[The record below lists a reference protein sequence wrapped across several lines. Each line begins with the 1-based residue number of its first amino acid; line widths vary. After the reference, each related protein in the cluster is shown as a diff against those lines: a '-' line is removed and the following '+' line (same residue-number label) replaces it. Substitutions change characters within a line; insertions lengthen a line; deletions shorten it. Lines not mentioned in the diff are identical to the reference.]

1 MNWIRKL
8 AGRIRGE
15 AEGDKPPSPEEE
27 RSLRTLEKSIG
38 YRFRNL
44 TLLRRAVTHPS
55 IAEEHRGCDDNQRLE
70 FLGDSILGALL
81 AEKLYHLYPD
91 DDEGILTR
99 GRSVL
104 ARGEYLAP
112 LAESLGI
119 HKAMR
124 MSRSELRTKGNLRPS
139 TLEDAI
145 EAVVGAV
152 YLDGGMTVTR
162 KTVLA
167 WYGDLEIALADAI
180 EDYNPKG
187 RLQELGQALYG
198 QEPVR
203 YSVDKE
209 SGPPHDKHFVIS
221 VHVGGTKRGTG
232 RGKSKKEAEEKA
244 ARKALRALSRM
255 RPKEKGKPKRKGK
268 STSKG
273 QRKSGED
280 GKKPRARGRSRKT

>member
-8 AGRIRGE
+8 ATRIRGE
-15 AEGDKPPSPEEE
+15 TEGEKPPSPGEE
-27 RSLRTLEKSIG
+27 RALRALEKRIG

-44 TLLRRAVTHPS
+44 SLLRRAVTHPS
-55 IAEEHRGCDDNQRLE
+55 MAEEHRGCDDNQRLE

-112 LAESLGI
+112 LAERLGI

-167 WYGDLEIALADAI
+167 WYGDLEKALADAL

-203 YSVDKE
+203 YLVDKE
-209 SGPPHDKHFVIS
+209 TGPPHNKHFVIS

-232 RGKSKKEAEEKA
+232 KGKSKKEAEEEA

-255 RPKEKGKPKRKGK
+255 RHKDRGKTKGKGQGSGK
-268 STSKG
+268 S
-273 QRKSGED
+273 RRRSGSD
-280 GKKPRARGRSRKT
+280 GKKTGGRGRSRKT